1 VKQLVIST
9 TLILI
14 ILSCKNNKKVVV
26 NKQEDKLISKYA
38 TLLKVPKSEIKN
50 VKLYT
55 FIDEW
60 YGTKYKYGGMSKTGV
75 DCSGFC
81 NILYNN
87 VYNKKINRSTA
98 ELSKDINKVGIN
110 NLKEGYLVFF
120 NISKKKNA
128 HVGIYLKNKMFVHA
142 STSKGVIISSL
153 ENPYYKKA
161 YNKGGKL

>member
-1 VKQLVIST
+1 MKQLVIST

-81 NILYNN
+81 NILYNK

-110 NLKEGYLVFF
+110 NLKEGYVVFF

-128 HVGIYLKNKMFVHA
+128 HVGIYLKNKMMQK
-142 STSKGVIISSL
+142 TRT
-153 ENPYYKKA
+153 
-161 YNKGGKL
+161 